1 MDSEVAGCPAAWVGG
16 KGPSRSRRSPP
27 KRVTEVGPSDSGN
40 ALSRGP
46 EAAGLICNAW
56 AGSRKRLRLLDCF
69 GTEGGRSSA
78 RGFVRV
84 DGGRHYQVARSFVE
98 ADGEAWARS
107 SFREGTA
114 EGNFADGEGEVRKE
128 PRQPSGGR

>member
-69 GTEGGRSSA
+69 GTEGGLAAGEPWNTCPFFGAS
-78 RGFVRV
+78 
-84 DGGRHYQVARSFVE
+84 GRAGVTQV
-98 ADGEAWARS
+98 
-107 SFREGTA
+107 
-114 EGNFADGEGEVRKE
+114 
-128 PRQPSGGR
+128 